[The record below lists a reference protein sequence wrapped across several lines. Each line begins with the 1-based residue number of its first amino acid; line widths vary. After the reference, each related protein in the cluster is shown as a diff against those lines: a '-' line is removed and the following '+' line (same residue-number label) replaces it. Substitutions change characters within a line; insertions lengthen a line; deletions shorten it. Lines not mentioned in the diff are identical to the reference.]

1 MDSNIFAIM
10 FFIVIIMVF
19 YITFVLYD
27 HDKIVRKL
35 NEEIKTARGET
46 DKLYES
52 YKMVIEENRQ
62 LRYEIAVIRGAN
74 VNR

>member
-1 MDSNIFAIM
+1 M
-10 FFIVIIMVF
+10 FFIVVIMVF

-62 LRYEIAVIRGAN
+62 LRYEIAVIRGAK
-74 VNR
+74 

>member
-35 NEEIKTARGET
+35 NEEIKVARGET